1 MKVRKTLGLIYIK
14 DKIYTTLHPTSD
26 FIYRQLATFP
36 SQLSCSFL
44 NLDSILEHED
54 TS

>member
-1 MKVRKTLGLIYIK
+1 MYDFQVSVHSTF
-14 DKIYTTLHPTSD
+14 D

-36 SQLSCSFL
+36 SQLSRSFF